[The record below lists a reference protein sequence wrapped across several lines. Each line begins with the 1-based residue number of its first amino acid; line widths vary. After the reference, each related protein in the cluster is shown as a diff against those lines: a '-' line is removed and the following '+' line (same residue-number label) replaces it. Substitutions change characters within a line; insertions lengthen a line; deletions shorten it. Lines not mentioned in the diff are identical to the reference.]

1 MDNRPRMSHKD
12 YYNILGVPPGASH
25 EEIKRAYRRLA
36 RLYHPDRN
44 PNDRL
49 AEEKFKEIN
58 EAYQVLGDPE
68 RRRRYDAKRHFNRSS
83 AGRQWRRPTG
93 SVTFEDLLDAMRSGV
108 RWRRPSR
115 APTPSPPPADLEH
128 EVDITLREA
137 YEGTHRLI
145 TLNAERFEVK
155 IPPGVATGSRVRV
168 RGKGRRR
175 PDGSRGDLF
184 LIVKVL
190 DDPVFRREGDDLSVR
205 VAVDL
210 YTAVL
215 GGEVR
220 VPTLNGA
227 VMLKIPPGT
236 NGGTRFRI
244 RGKGMPALKRPG
256 AFGDLYAEVEIQV
269 PKALSAEE
277 RRLFERLRY
286 LHRRNRTT

>member
-1 MDNRPRMSHKD
+1 MNHKD
-12 YYNILGVPPGASH
+12 YYNILGVPPSASH

-44 PNDRL
+44 PHDRL

-58 EAYQVLGDPE
+58 EAYQVLSDPE
-68 RRRRYDAKRHFNRSS
+68 QRRVYDARRHLKTNTS
-83 AGRQWRRPTG
+83 GRQWRRPTS
-93 SVTFEDLLDAMRSGV
+93 SVTFEDLLDALRGGAK
-108 RWRRPSR
+108 WRRPSS
-115 APTPSPPPADLEH
+115 TPSSTVPAANVEH
-128 EVDITLREA
+128 EVEITLREA

-145 TLNAERFEVK
+145 TMDAERFEVK
-155 IPPGVATGSRVRV
+155 IPPGVVTGSRVRV

-175 PDGSRGDLF
+175 PDGTRGDLF
-184 LIVKVL
+184 LIVHVL
-190 DDPVFRREGDDLSVR
+190 DDPLFKREGDDLSVR
-205 VAVDL
+205 VPVDL

-244 RGKGMPALKRPG
+244 RGKGMPRLKRPRR
-256 AFGDLYAEVEIQV
+256 FGDLYAEVEIQV
-269 PKALSAEE
+269 PQTLSAEE
-277 RRLFERLRY
+277 RQLFERLRH
-286 LHRRNRTT
+286 LHQQGKGM